1 MANVTAQR
9 TIPAAIVALGLVVG
23 GWAMG
28 DGFVRAK
35 AAGREVTVRGLA
47 ERDVVADLATWT
59 LDYSASGGDLTT
71 VQSQIDHDTQAVTA
85 MLRANGFAPEEVA
98 IAGTNVNQ
106 FRNNQ
111 GVLTITIRQK
121 LQLRTTKVMQARR
134 AFAQQAALVRQGVAL
149 QEGSGIVYSFTK
161 LNALKPAMI
170 GEATR
175 DARAGA
181 QQFAHDSGAGVG
193 AIRHATQGY
202 FTVGARDGQGDG
214 SGQDSPF
221 QKVRVVTTVDF
232 LLD

>member
-1 MANVTAQR
+1 MAGNMALRVV
-9 TIPAAIVALGLVVG
+9 PAALVALGLVAG

-28 DGFVRAK
+28 NGLVRAK

-59 LDYSASGGDLTT
+59 LDYSATGGDLTT
-71 VQSQIDHDTQAVTA
+71 VQAQIDHDTQAIQALLT
-85 MLRANGFAPEEVA
+85 ANGFTADEASV
-98 IAGTNVNQ
+98 AGTTVNQ

-134 AFAQQAALVRQGVAL
+134 TFAQQTALVRQGVAL
-149 QEGSGIVYSFTK
+149 QDSSGIVYSFTK

-202 FTVGARDGQGDG
+202 FTVGARDGEGEG
-214 SGQDSPF
+214 SGQASPF

>member
-1 MANVTAQR
+1 MAGRMALRV
-9 TIPAAIVALGLVVG
+9 IPAAVVALGFAAG

-28 DGFVRAK
+28 DGLVRAK
-35 AAGREVTVRGLA
+35 AAERAVTVRGLA

-59 LDYSASGGDLTT
+59 LDYSATGTDLATL
-71 VQSQIDHDTQAVTA
+71 QAQIDRDTQVIQSLLQAHGFTGDEVT
-85 MLRANGFAPEEVA
+85 V
-98 IAGTNVNQ
+98 AGTTVNQ

-149 QEGSGIVYSFTK
+149 QEGGGIVYNFTK

-202 FTVGARDGQGDG
+202 FTIGARDGEGDG
-214 SGQDSPF
+214 SGQSSPF
-221 QKVRVVTTVDF
+221 QKVRVVTTIDF
-232 LLD
+232 LLA

>member
-1 MANVTAQR
+1 MASLVALR
-9 TIPAAIVALGLVVG
+9 VVPAAVVALGLATG

-28 DGFVRAK
+28 DGLVRAK

-59 LDYSASGGDLTT
+59 LDYSATGGDLTT
-71 VQSQIDHDTQAVTA
+71 VQAQIDHDMQAVTA
-85 MLRANGFAPEEVA
+85 MLRANGFAADEVA

-121 LQLRTTKVMQARR
+121 LQLRTARVMQARR
-134 AFAQQAALVRQGVAL
+134 AFAQQALLVRQGVAL

-170 GEATR
+170 GAATR

-202 FTVGARDGQGDG
+202 FTVGARDGQGEG

-221 QKVRVVTTVDF
+221 QKVRVVTTIDF
-232 LLD
+232 LLA